1 MARIL
6 PPPALPNAPGELRQ
20 DPLSGG
26 WVAITAGRAARPE
39 AFLGDVGTPRGR
51 LGCPFCPGNEH
62 LTPPEV
68 WADRDPGTGPDRPGW
83 HVRVVPNK
91 FPAFAG
97 PPVEV
102 TNNGGSGGLKPSP
115 PVRGGSGGLKPSP
128 PVRGGSGGLK
138 PSPPVRGGSGGLKPS
153 PPEGRGLYRWAPT
166 AGVHEVVIHN
176 PDHEATLADLPV
188 AAVARVMAAWRRRLT
203 AHRNPAFGA
212 VLVIVNQG
220 RTAGAS
226 LEHPHSQVFAT
237 AGRPPRVKAEVD
249 RLAGDA
255 CAACATVAAERDGP
269 RLVGAD
275 DGLLTLCPWASANPF
290 EALLLPTAHR
300 PRFEDDGDGDA
311 ATAAGLRSLLR
322 RFCGVAGDHAPYN
335 LVLHSAPPGVDDFH
349 WHLHLLP
356 RLTTYGGFELATGVI
371 INVVDPDR
379 AAEALRAA
387 ANGS

>member
-26 WVAITAGRAARPE
+26 WVAITVGRAARPE
-39 AFLGDVGTPRGR
+39 AFLGDVGTPRGP

-62 LTPPEV
+62 MTPPEV
-68 WADRDPGTGPDRPGW
+68 WADRDPGTEPDKPGW

-97 PPVEV
+97 PPAEAR
-102 TNNGGSGGLKPSP
+102 NNGGSGGLME
-115 PVRGGSGGLKPSP
+115 
-128 PVRGGSGGLK
+128 
-138 PSPPVRGGSGGLKPS
+138 
-153 PPEGRGLYRWAPT
+153 PEAVAPRSIGGLYRSVPT

-176 PDHEATLADLPV
+176 PDHEATLADLP
-188 AAVARVMAAWRRRLT
+188 AEAVARAMAAWRRRLA
-203 AHRNPAFGA
+203 AHRDQAFGA

-237 AGRPPRVKAEVD
+237 AGRPDRVQAELD
-249 RLAGDA
+249 RLTGDD

-269 RLVGAD
+269 RLVASTGD
-275 DGLLTLCPWASANPF
+275 LLVLCPWASAAPF
-290 EALLLPTAHR
+290 EALLLPADHR
-300 PRFEDDGDGDA
+300 PRFDQGGGPADDTA
-311 ATAAGLRSLLR
+311 MAAAGGDLLR
-322 RFCGVAGDHAPYN
+322 RFRGVAGGHAPYN
-335 LVLHSAPPGVDDFH
+335 LVLHSAPPGVEDFH

-356 RLTTYGGFELATGVI
+356 RLTTYGGFELGTGVI

-379 AAEALRAA
+379 AAEALRAS
-387 ANGS
+387 GS

>member
-1 MARIL
+1 MARTL

-39 AFLGDVGTPRGR
+39 AFLGDVGTPRGP

-62 LTPPEV
+62 MTPPEV
-68 WADRDPGTGPDRPGW
+68 WADREAGTGPDRPGW
-83 HVRVVPNK
+83 RVRVVPNK

-97 PPVEV
+97 PLAGAVS
-102 TNNGGSGGLKPSP
+102 NGGRSGRLEEPEAAAPGSSGL
-115 PVRGGSGGLKPSP
+115 
-128 PVRGGSGGLK
+128 
-138 PSPPVRGGSGGLKPS
+138 
-153 PPEGRGLYRWAPT
+153 LYRSAPT
-166 AGVHEVVIHN
+166 AGVHEVVVHD

-188 AAVARVMAAWRRRLT
+188 PAAARAMAAWRLRLAARRDQPL
-203 AHRNPAFGA
+203 GA

-237 AGRPPRVKAEVD
+237 AGRPDRVQAELD
-249 RLAGDA
+249 RLAGDD
-255 CAACATVAAERDGP
+255 CAACATAAAERDGP
-269 RLVGAD
+269 RLVG
-275 DGLLTLCPWASANPF
+275 GTGELLAICPWASAAPF
-290 EALLLPTAHR
+290 EALLLPAAHR
-300 PRFEDDGDGDA
+300 PRFEEGGADDDTAMAAAVGD
-311 ATAAGLRSLLR
+311 LLR
-322 RFCGVAGDHAPYN
+322 RFRGVAGDHAPYN

-356 RLTTYGGFELATGVI
+356 RLTTYGGFELGTGVI

-379 AAEALRAA
+379 AADALRAVS
-387 ANGS
+387 GS

>member
-20 DPLSGG
+20 DPLGGG

-39 AFLGDVGTPRGR
+39 AFLGDVGTPRGP

-62 LTPPEV
+62 MTPPEV

-97 PPVEV
+97 PV
-102 TNNGGSGGLKPSP
+102 TTAHHNGGSGGLMPSP
-115 PVRGGSGGLKPSP
+115 PVH
-128 PVRGGSGGLK
+128 
-138 PSPPVRGGSGGLKPS
+138 
-153 PPEGRGLYRWAPT
+153 RGLYRSAPT

-176 PDHEATLADLPV
+176 PDHQATLADLDVPEV
-188 AAVARVMAAWRRRLT
+188 GRAVAAWRERLA
-203 AHRNPAFGA
+203 AHSDQELGA

-237 AGRPPRVKAEVD
+237 AGRPDRVQAELD
-249 RLAGDA
+249 RLAGQG

-269 RLVGAD
+269 RLVGTTGD
-275 DGLLTLCPWASANPF
+275 LLTICPWASAAPF
-290 EALLLPTAHR
+290 EALLLPAAHQ
-300 PRFEDDGDGDA
+300 PRFEERGPDDD
-311 ATAAGLRSLLR
+311 TA
-322 RFCGVAGDHAPYN
+322 V
-335 LVLHSAPPGVDDFH
+335 
-349 WHLHLLP
+349 
-356 RLTTYGGFELATGVI
+356 
-371 INVVDPDR
+371 
-379 AAEALRAA
+379 
-387 ANGS
+387 

>member
-1 MARIL
+1 MIRVL

-20 DPLSGG
+20 DPLGGG

-39 AFLGDVGTPRGR
+39 AFLADVGTPRGP

-62 LTPPEV
+62 MTPPEV
-68 WADRDPGTGPDRPGW
+68 WADRRPGTKPDRPGW
-83 HVRVVPNK
+83 RVRVVPNK

-97 PPVEV
+97 PL
-102 TNNGGSGGLKPSP
+102 TAATSNG
-115 PVRGGSGGLKPSP
+115 
-128 PVRGGSGGLK
+128 
-138 PSPPVRGGSGGLKPS
+138 
-153 PPEGRGLYRWAPT
+153 GLYRSAPT
-166 AGVHEVVIHN
+166 AGIHEVVIHN
-176 PDHEATLADLPV
+176 PDHQATLADLAVPD
-188 AAVARVMAAWRRRLT
+188 VARAMAAWRRRLA
-203 AHRNPAFGA
+203 AHRDRALGA

-237 AGRPPRVKAEVD
+237 AGRPDRIQAELD

-269 RLVGAD
+269 RLVGAA
-275 DGLLTLCPWASANPF
+275 GELLAICPWASAFPF
-290 EALLLPTAHR
+290 ETLLLPAAHR
-300 PRFEDDGDGDA
+300 PRFEEGGADDDT
-311 ATAAGLRSLLR
+311 ATATALGDLLR
-322 RFCGVAGDHAPYN
+322 RFRGVAGDQAPYN

-356 RLTTYGGFELATGVI
+356 RLTTYGGFELGTGVI

-379 AAEALRAA
+379 AADTLRAA
-387 ANGS
+387 ASGS

>member
-26 WVAITAGRAARPE
+26 WVAITVGRAARPE
-39 AFLGDVGTPRGR
+39 AFLGDVGTPRGP

-62 LTPPEV
+62 MTPPEV
-68 WADRDPGTGPDRPGW
+68 WADRDPGTEPDKPGW

-97 PPVEV
+97 PPAEAR
-102 TNNGGSGGLKPSP
+102 NNGGSGGLMEPEAP
-115 PVRGGSGGLKPSP
+115 EGSGEPRRGA
-128 PVRGGSGGLK
+128 PVDQAPWGGASRSIG
-138 PSPPVRGGSGGLKPS
+138 
-153 PPEGRGLYRWAPT
+153 GLYRSVPT

-176 PDHEATLADLPV
+176 PDHEATLADLPPV
-188 AAVARVMAAWRRRLT
+188 AVARTMAAWRRRLA
-203 AHRNPAFGA
+203 AHRDQAFGA

-226 LEHPHSQVFAT
+226 LEHPHSQVFGT
-237 AGRPPRVKAEVD
+237 AGRPDRVRAEVD

-255 CAACATVAAERDGP
+255 CAACATVAAERGGP
-269 RLVGAD
+269 RLVGANGD
-275 DGLLTLCPWASANPF
+275 LLTLCPWASAAPF
-290 EALLLPTAHR
+290 EALLLPAGHR
-300 PRFEDDGDGDA
+300 PRFDEGGHDDTAMA
-311 ATAAGLRSLLR
+311 ASLRDLLR
-322 RFCGVAGDHAPYN
+322 RFRGVAGDHAPYN

-356 RLTTYGGFELATGVI
+356 RLTTYGGFELGTGVI

-379 AAEALRAA
+379 AADALRSA